1 MLSDHSTILNQ
12 LETTSVHTP
21 VEIDQLVINWHVN
34 EACNY
39 RCAYCYAKW
48 SDRKATRDL
57 VRNDKATEALLRE
70 LWTYFAPS
78 NHSNPLRAALSWK
91 RVRLNFAGGEPLLDI
106 PSLLHAIRIA
116 NDVGF
121 DVSIITNGSRLDQK
135 TLYAMAPHLEWLGLS
150 IDAVDA
156 PTNHAIGRVDRR
168 GQLLDLS
175 ALSGMVDRVR
185 ALSPS
190 MKLKINTV
198 VSDAN
203 YAADLTPMLD
213 TLQPEKWKVLRV
225 LPMVTDAGVVSDK
238 EFARFVEF
246 HSPYRSIMRVED
258 NLDMLQTYLM
268 IDPKG
273 RFFQNHPD
281 AKHSGYLYSSAILE
295 SGAAAAF
302 PNIEISASGFASRYD

>member
-1 MLSDHSTILNQ
+1 MLYEHSTITDR
-12 LETTSVHTP
+12 LEMTSVDTP
-21 VEIDQLVINWHVN
+21 IEIDQLVINWHVN

-48 SDRKATRDL
+48 SDQKATRDL
-57 VRNDKATEALLRE
+57 VRNDKVTEALLRE
-70 LWTYFAPS
+70 LWSFFAPS
-78 NHSNPLRAALSWK
+78 NHSNPLRADLSWK
-91 RVRLNFAGGEPLLDI
+91 RVRLNFAGGEPLLHI

-116 NDVGF
+116 HDVGF

-135 TLYAMAPHLEWLGLS
+135 TLYAMAPQLEWLGLS

-156 PTNHAIGRVDRR
+156 PTNNAIGRVDRR
-168 GQLLDLS
+168 GRLLDLS
-175 ALSGMVDRVR
+175 ALSSAISRVR
-185 ALSPS
+185 LMSPS

-198 VSDAN
+198 VSGAN

-213 TLQPEKWKVLRV
+213 ELQPEKWKILRV
-225 LPMVTDAGVVSDK
+225 LPMVTDAGVVSDE
-238 EFARFVEF
+238 EFARFVKH
-246 HSPYRSIMRVED
+246 HSPYKSIMRVED
-258 NLDMLQTYLM
+258 NFDMLQTYLM

-281 AKHSGYLYSSAILE
+281 AKHAGYLYSPAILE

-302 PNIEISASGFASRYD
+302 SNIALSARGFASRYK